1 MANIKVRVAAVTGA
15 ARSDFHLSGFARPDR
30 AISNGVGPHIL
41 RLPQPSAGKRT
52 FERRLER
59 VEVAVA
65 VIIFDLELPELRERP
80 FPRGRIDEI
89 DLTGAKQLM
98 PFAADVT
105 DLGDKAVR

>member
-1 MANIKVRVAAVTGA
+1 MANIKVRVAAVAGA

-30 AISNGVGPHIL
+30 AISNGMGPHIL
-41 RLPQPSAGKRT
+41 RLPQPSAGKRP
-52 FERRLER
+52 FERDLER

-98 PFAADVT
+98 SFAADVT